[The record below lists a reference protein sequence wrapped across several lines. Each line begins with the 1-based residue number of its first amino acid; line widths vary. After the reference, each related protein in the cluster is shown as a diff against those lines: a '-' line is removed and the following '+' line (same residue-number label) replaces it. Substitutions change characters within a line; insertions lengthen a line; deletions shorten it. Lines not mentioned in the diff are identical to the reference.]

1 MKINRGFPFTP
12 AHLCR
17 LHAQFVLIL
26 ETTRC
31 SAAHLQTQAFCSG
44 QTFSRAFLV
53 SFIGTHLPSPLT
65 NAIDVEE
72 TYKNGTQES
81 GAVRLQ

>member
-1 MKINRGFPFTP
+1 MKINRGFPLP
-12 AHLCR
+12 LPIYAGRMHNLCLYLKQHDAR
-17 LHAQFVLIL
+17 LLTSKPKHFA
-26 ETTRC
+26 
-31 SAAHLQTQAFCSG
+31 

-81 GAVRLQ
+81 GGVRLQ